1 MHPKRIILTAVLLA
15 AFAGSSTAHAA
26 NYQCAEAKDL
36 DGKQTVTYK
45 NLDLAVPTYSHIM
58 DGDKYRR
65 VSLHRWGCE
74 LALSIAEMASN
85 PQEVDLSFRTTS
97 GRYQCFE
104 EVEEGYEDV
113 GYVPVF
119 FVCRVNGHD
128 ANTVSFTATVGY

>member
-1 MHPKRIILTAVLLA
+1 MRRLTILIAVVLGCLSC
-15 AFAGSSTAHAA
+15 SSTAHAA
-26 NYQCAEAKDL
+26 NYRCAEAKDL

-85 PQEVDLSFRTTS
+85 PQEVDLNFRTS
-97 GRYQCFE
+97 FGRYKCFE
-104 EVEEGYEDV
+104 EVEEGYENV
-113 GYVPVF
+113 GYVPIF
-119 FVCRVNGHD
+119 FACMVRGHD